1 MCECLRGRAECLFLD
16 GRALGVVLGKAVDGS
31 FLDPVFSAF
40 LEQQQAWFNAK
51 SIASFFWEATI
62 SCPAAIS
69 IWNETDVTRD
79 IVFRHY
85 DPNSNLIVT
94 DTTRPVFHLL
104 STKSCFYVV
113 TPNAHQA
120 QG

>member
-62 SCPAAIS
+62 SGPSAIS

-79 IVFRHY
+79 IVVVWVCI
-85 DPNSNLIVT
+85 LV
-94 DTTRPVFHLL
+94 L
-104 STKSCFYVV
+104 SCF
-113 TPNAHQA
+113 AIDFLMCILS
-120 QG
+120 GLMGFFF